1 MSTRLRQLA
10 FVLGVATLTPAQSRV
25 GSSQPWDLAAWLPAE
40 TALLIECDDL
50 PGTVAVLRRVVGR
63 LPPRAVLAEVALA
76 TALKLQS
83 GHDLDGLLRVLT
95 PGKVAFG
102 LALPADGRPLPI
114 LLTRL
119 HDVEAAREVV
129 DLLPHL
135 GAEFRDGWCALFPD
149 VASLARWRQCMA
161 NGPKLSA
168 RHDGRRQPAS
178 SSTGLRLFLDLALLR
193 QRRGSSLWA
202 ALDAGARVLVGPL
215 VAALDTATRLDAEV
229 TVQGD
234 AVCLRGA
241 LDATALRA
249 EPQRHLLACGATPRP
264 TISLPPDALAVVRL
278 DRSLHGYLSNLDAL
292 LPPAVA
298 AQVRGEAANL
308 DLIIGGGSF
317 VGELLPGLG
326 EPAELV
332 VVAAATPS
340 ADDDALPRPRVH
352 LPGVALVV
360 RIDTERARELL
371 TKGFYRLS
379 AILAAQRAQRRLPPR
394 LAQRLDEDGL
404 RLHVMRGIAFQGSG
418 EPPTDEQ
425 IEATLL
431 FGASHV
437 VLATTPAC
445 AKQVYAALQQTT
457 ADVLVGDEVRLFG
470 PAIAATLHRNHSVL
484 VAGRVLD
491 EGEDP
496 GQAEAFVRGLLA
508 AIEMAAEL
516 RISVVPAAQATTFSV
531 TLRRAP

>member
-10 FVLGVATLTPAQSRV
+10 FVLCVAALSPAQSRA
-25 GSSQPWDLAAWLPAE
+25 GSAQPWDLAAWLPAE

-50 PGTVAVLRRVVGR
+50 PGTVAALRRVVGR

-76 TALKLQS
+76 AALKLQS
-83 GHDLDGLLRVLT
+83 GHDIDGLLRVLA
-95 PGKVAFG
+95 PSKVVFG
-102 LALPADGRPLPI
+102 LALPPDGRPLPI

-119 HDVEAAREVV
+119 HDVEAAREIV
-129 DLLPHL
+129 DLVPHI

-149 VASLARWRQCMA
+149 PASLTRWRQCMA
-161 NGPKLSA
+161 NGPRMSA
-168 RHDGRRQPAS
+168 KHDGRRQPAS
-178 SSTGLRLFLDLALLR
+178 SSTGLRLFLDLALFR

-234 AVCLRGA
+234 AVCVRGA
-241 LDATALRA
+241 LDATALTA

-264 TISLPPDALAVVRL
+264 TIMVPSDALAVVRL

-317 VGELLPGLG
+317 VGELLSGVG

-332 VVAAATPS
+332 VVAAA
-340 ADDDALPRPRVH
+340 AANLDDDAPPRPRVE

-360 RIDTERARELL
+360 RVDTERARELL

-394 LAQRLDEDGL
+394 LAQRLDADGL
-404 RLHVMRGIAFQGSG
+404 RLHVMRGIAFQGVG

-431 FGASHV
+431 FGAGHA

-445 AKQVYAALQQTT
+445 AKQVYAALQQAT
-457 ADVLVGDEVRLFG
+457 ADVVVGDEVRLFG
-470 PAIAATLHRNHSVL
+470 PAIAAALRRNQSGL
-484 VAGRVLD
+484 VAGRLLD
-491 EGEDP
+491 EGENP
-496 GQAEAFVRGLLA
+496 RQAEAFVRGLIA

-516 RISVVPAAQATTFSV
+516 RIGVVPAAQATTFSV